1 MYVLSSKRANKK
13 LYFRLSLIHMGLD
26 LCYAWTTQYLKVSGR
41 DYWSVVLFVYIYNTL
56 PSSMALHLRVAEIE
70 MITVV
75 LGRRGIFY
83 NAA

>member
-41 DYWSVVLFVYIYNTL
+41 DYWSVVLFACIYNTV
-56 PSSMALHLRVAEIE
+56 PSSTALHLRVAKTE

-75 LGRRGIFY
+75 LGRRGVFY